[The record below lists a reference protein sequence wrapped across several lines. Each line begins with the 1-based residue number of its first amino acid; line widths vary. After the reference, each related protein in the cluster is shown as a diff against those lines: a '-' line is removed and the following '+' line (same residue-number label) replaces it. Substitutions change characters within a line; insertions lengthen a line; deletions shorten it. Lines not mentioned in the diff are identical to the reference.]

1 MFAEKDFLLY
11 KLRLCDSSLQSGES
25 FMSENLSVN
34 DNEIK
39 LDEIISDEDTQALMH
54 SDKVSSDDLIQ
65 IIMSVKDKAVK
76 KSA

>member
-1 MFAEKDFLLY
+1 
-11 KLRLCDSSLQSGES
+11 
-25 FMSENLSVN
+25 MSENLSVN
-34 DNEIK
+34 DNEVK
-39 LDEIISDEDTQALMH
+39 LDEIISDEDTMALMR